1 MKTLFVSA
9 NLVCVILSAYFS
21 VQLFYKNVLPAP
33 SDTAGQS
40 PTQVETAS
48 REPAEAGRSSIS
60 QYDLILKRN
69 LFNVQLAEA
78 PKPVKPAGNA
88 PPQKEEPKPTPLKLV
103 LWGTVTG
110 VSQVYAVIED
120 KKTRKQSLYQV
131 GDPIQGATIKEI
143 LNHQVLL
150 HYQEEDQVLE
160 MTSETGRGPGPSPP
174 MPMRVPPPG
183 NALRNAVLEP
193 AGTPRF
199 ESLPGQM
206 NTELLKKQ
214 VRFRPYFQNGIP
226 DGVMVYGIRAN
237 SFLAKMGIRNGDIIK
252 DINGVPVTSAGD
264 EMLLFSEMEQGGDG
278 ILRLLRRG
286 EQKELS
292 FNFSNL
298 NN

>member
-21 VQLFYKNVLPAP
+21 VQLFYKAVLPAP
-33 SDTAGQS
+33 SHMAGQS
-40 PTQVETAS
+40 TPQMETAS

-78 PKPVKPAGNA
+78 PKPVKPADNA
-88 PPQKEEPKPTPLKLV
+88 PPPKEAPKPTPLKLV

-143 LNHQVLL
+143 SNHRVLL
-150 HYQEEDQVLE
+150 HYQEEDQILE
-160 MTSETGRGPGPSPP
+160 MTSETGRGPGPSPAV
-174 MPMRVPPPG
+174 PMRLPPPG
-183 NALRNAVLEP
+183 NSLRNAVLEP
-193 AGTPRF
+193 AVPAPF

-264 EMLLFSEMEQGGDG
+264 ETLLFSEMEQGGDG

-292 FNFSNL
+292 FNFSSL